1 MNDLLELEAMG
12 YRFSL
17 TKDGQVRYQRY
28 GPEPPPRAA
37 TLLARLN
44 REHAKQ
50 ILQDRQKGFITVAP
64 QEICAPWSK
73 RYEYMQA
80 VKQALDEGVLFDVQV
95 IYVRQ
100 TREWIYW
107 IIPADADLTEYLVR
121 AGAIPEAADA
131 AALSG

>member
-17 TKDGQVRYQRY
+17 TKDGQVRYQLY

-44 REHAKQ
+44 REHVKRS
-50 ILQDRQKGFITVAP
+50 LQDRQQGFITVAP
-64 QEICAPWSK
+64 QEIRAPWSK

-80 VKQALDEGVLFDVQV
+80 VKQALDAGVLFDVQV

-100 TREWIYW
+100 TRECIYR
-107 IIPADADLTEYLVR
+107 IVPADVDLAEYLVQ
-121 AGAIPEAADA
+121 AGALPDA

>member
-17 TKDGQVRYQRY
+17 TKDGQVRYQLY

-37 TLLARLN
+37 ALLARLN
-44 REHAKQ
+44 REHVKQ

-64 QEICAPWSK
+64 QEIRAPWPK
-73 RYEYMQA
+73 RYEYMRA
-80 VKQALDEGVLFDVQV
+80 VKHALDDGVLFDVQV

-100 TREWIYW
+100 TRECVYR
-107 IIPADADLTEYLVR
+107 IIPADADLTAYLMR
-121 AGAIPEAADA
+121 AGVMSDA
-131 AALSG
+131 TALSG

>member
-17 TKDGQVRYQRY
+17 TKDGQVRYQLY
-28 GPEPPPRAA
+28 GPEPPSRAA
-37 TLLARLN
+37 TLFARLN
-44 REHAKQ
+44 RENVKH

-64 QEICAPWSK
+64 QEIRAPWSK

-80 VKQALDEGVLFDVQV
+80 VKQALDDDVLFDVQV
-95 IYVRQ
+95 IHVRQ
-100 TREWIYW
+100 TRECVYR
-107 IIPADADLTEYLVR
+107 IIPADTDLTEYLVR
-121 AGAIPEAADA
+121 TGALPDT